1 MQGHY
6 FFIELNCAWFSGLPL
21 NRENMSYYIRWV
33 IMNGGVGKSCF
44 SSCWPLYA
52 HLCMGVYNACVI
64 CVIDCLGT
72 HHGNYSQ
79 MSCMYIIKQSF

>member
-6 FFIELNCAWFSGLPL
+6 FFIELNCAWFSVLPL

-52 HLCMGVYNACVI
+52 
-64 CVIDCLGT
+64 
-72 HHGNYSQ
+72 Q
-79 MSCMYIIKQSF
+79 